1 MTPVTTSLLD
11 QMVQAIVDEVDPD
24 LVILFGSRARGD
36 HREDSDVDLMVIELE
51 PFGENRS
58 RRLESVRLWRALSH
72 FVVPKDIVVY
82 SRDEVQRWRGSINH
96 LLARTFREGKVLYE
110 RHPLCGTVP
119 LRIRRVRGFGHR
131 PRGSRQAF
139 GRCARSC
146 RAPTR
151 RN

>member
-110 RHPLCGTVP
+110 RH
-119 LRIRRVRGFGHR
+119 
-131 PRGSRQAF
+131 
-139 GRCARSC
+139 
-146 RAPTR
+146 
-151 RN
+151 